1 MPLLELKHIHHAY
14 DDVVAVDDFSLSVAA
29 GEVVCLLGPS
39 GCGKTTVLRVA
50 AGLETLQRGAVS
62 IGGRIV
68 ADPSLN
74 LPPERRGIGF
84 VFQDYALFPHL
95 TVAENIDFGLDGV
108 SAADRRARVD
118 AVLGRVRMSRSEER
132 RVGKECV
139 SRCRS
144 WCSPYN

>member
-1 MPLLELKHIHHAY
+1 MEFMSEMPVLELKQIHHAY

-84 VFQDYALFPHL
+84 VFQDYALFPH
-95 TVAENIDFGLDGV
+95 
-108 SAADRRARVD
+108 
-118 AVLGRVRMSRSEER
+118 RSEER
-132 RVGKECV
+132 REGTRWVRR
-139 SRCRS
+139 SRHR
-144 WCSPYN
+144 WM

>member
-1 MPLLELKHIHHAY
+1 MEFMSEMPVLELKQIHHAY

-50 AGLETLQRGAVS
+50 AGLATLQRGAVS

-68 ADPSLN
+68 AAPSLN

-84 VFQDYALFPHL
+84 EIGKALCGEGGCES
-95 TVAENIDFGLDGV
+95 VWVQVCGGE
-108 SAADRRARVD
+108 
-118 AVLGRVRMSRSEER
+118 
-132 RVGKECV
+132 
-139 SRCRS
+139 
-144 WCSPYN
+144 